1 MKKAVSRTLIIVG
14 SVVLALAIGVLVL
27 SLVKNK
33 PMSVLDGYN
42 RVEVYNLSSADRIEI
57 EASSDRNAEFKAGMD
72 KAQYSIMQGILEG
85 KASGKMQFKTEV
97 KEGETEKSRVKIESV
112 NIKNIASTDS
122 LYKLVFV
129 YSEAKKVTVEGEEIE
144 FDHAVVLVGDSKNEI
159 QTVEVVFYLDSKV
172 DNEAADEDL
181 SSEYYT
187 VNPVL
192 VRARTTD
199 FYNAIAGIVANR

>member
-14 SVVLALAIGVLVL
+14 SVVLALAIAVLVL
-27 SLVKNK
+27 SLVKNT
-33 PMSVLDGYN
+33 PMSVLDGYD
-42 RVEVYNLSSADRIEI
+42 RVEVYNLSSTDRIEI

-85 KASGKMQFKTEV
+85 KASGKMEFKTEV
-97 KEGETEKSRVKIESV
+97 KDGETEKSRVEIESPD
-112 NIKNIASTDS
+112 IAKIASTDS

-129 YSEAKKVTVEGEEIE
+129 YGEAKKVTVEGEEIE
-144 FDHAVVLVGDSKNEI
+144 FDRAVVLVGDSKNEI
-159 QTVEVVFYLDSKV
+159 QTVEVVFYLDARI
-172 DNEAADEDL
+172 DNEADDEDI

-192 VRARTTD
+192 IRARTTD
-199 FYNAIAGIVANR
+199 FYNAIADIVANR

>member
-14 SVVLALAIGVLVL
+14 SVVLALAIVVLVL

>member
-14 SVVLALAIGVLVL
+14 SVVLALAIVVLVL

-172 DNEAADEDL
+172 DNEAADEDV

-199 FYNAIAGIVANR
+199 FYNAIASIVANR

>member
-14 SVVLALAIGVLVL
+14 SVVLALAIVVLVL

-122 LYKLVFV
+122 IYKLVFV

>member
-14 SVVLALAIGVLVL
+14 SVVLALAIVVLVL

-172 DNEAADEDL
+172 DNEAADEDV

>member
-14 SVVLALAIGVLVL
+14 SVVLALAIVVLVL

-172 DNEAADEDL
+172 DNEAEDEDV